1 MIKCFSFLGRS
12 DNCAKNLSNL
22 SIIKLVNERNNQQ
35 TIKIAYFI
43 NVTFREYRFW
53 ILYAFTVFG
62 MVLVTI
68 AESSDAFLYGYKY
81 FTSASNWLDIG
92 NLFCAGICLVLTL
105 TRYKDTALWFGSTSV
120 LLSWIINAKAV
131 GDMPIVGNWV
141 YLFGNTVKKVVTLM
155 LVFMPLLFGFGLRFK
170 FMFPTKVYTM
180 DCQRYY
186 SKKTLERPLK
196 PLKGSFK
203 GVFLFNIIDSS
214 SAHII

>member
-1 MIKCFSFLGRS
+1 
-12 DNCAKNLSNL
+12 
-22 SIIKLVNERNNQQ
+22 
-35 TIKIAYFI
+35 
-43 NVTFREYRFW
+43 
-53 ILYAFTVFG
+53 

-68 AESSDAFLYGYKY
+68 AESLDAFLYGYKY

-180 DCQRYY
+180 DRQRYY
-186 SKKTLERPLK
+186 SKKTLERPLKPLK

>member
-1 MIKCFSFLGRS
+1 MFDWFFFLGQ
-12 DNCAKNLSNL
+12 NCAKNISTL
-22 SIIKLVNERNNQQ
+22 SIIELVKERNDLQ
-35 TIKIAYFI
+35 TIKVAYFI
-43 NVTFREYRFW
+43 NVTFRAYRFW

-68 AESSDAFLYGYKY
+68 AESSEAFLYGYKY
-81 FTSASNWLDIG
+81 FTSVTNLLDIG
-92 NLFCAGICLVLTL
+92 NLFCAGICLVCTL

-155 LVFMPLLFGFGLRFK
+155 LVFTPLLFGFGLRFK
-170 FMFPTKVYTM
+170 FMFPTKVYTI
-180 DCQRYY
+180 DCQDITAKN
-186 SKKTLERPLK
+186 SLERPLK

-203 GVFLFNIIDSS
+203 GVFSLTSLTVLV
-214 SAHII
+214 HI

>member
-1 MIKCFSFLGRS
+1 MINRFSFLGRS
-12 DNCAKNLSNL
+12 DKCEKSLSNL
-22 SIIKLVNERNNQQ
+22 TIIELVEERNNLQ

-43 NVTFREYRFW
+43 NVSFRAYRFW

-68 AESSDAFLYGYKY
+68 AESLDAFLYGYKY
-81 FTSASNWLDIG
+81 FTSATNWLDIG
-92 NLFCAGICLVLTL
+92 NLFCAGICLVCTL
-105 TRYKDTALWFGSTSV
+105 TTYKDTALWFGSTSV

-155 LVFMPLLFGFGLRFK
+155 LVFMPLIFGFGLRFK

-180 DCQRYY
+180 DRQRYY
-186 SKKTLERPLK
+186 SKKNLGKTPQT
-196 PLKGSFK
+196 PQ
-203 GVFLFNIIDSS
+203 GVLQRCLSL
-214 SAHII
+214 